1 MGDDVQQ
8 VNTIV
13 QNVLNYL
20 DNAVDVRMELIPLMV
35 VEWLCVELDPMI
47 NPMNHKHL
55 HPIMWYQY
63 QEFHYLNV
71 LNIVQPKYDLQ
82 KQTPQEI

>member
-1 MGDDVQQ
+1 MLMGDDVQQ

-20 DNAVDVRMELIPLMV
+20 DNAVDVMMELIPLMV
-35 VEWLCVELDPMI
+35 VEWLYVELDPMI

-55 HPIMWYQY
+55 HPIM
-63 QEFHYLNV
+63 
-71 LNIVQPKYDLQ
+71 
-82 KQTPQEI
+82 